1 MQVDAY
7 TKFIL
12 TVIAFCLVVGLARDL
27 ATPAVADSG
36 PVKVDLVRVSGQMIY
51 NGVVP
56 VHSR

>member
-36 PVKVDLVRVSGQMIY
+36 PMKVDLVRVSGLQIFD
-51 NGVVP
+51 GVVP
-56 VHSR
+56 VRAR